1 MYVQPSWRVTTAHT
15 STVMGRHIIAT
26 LWTWPHQRWK
36 ALETDNGFMSSLA
49 NVSVLTMG
57 PLVDSA
63 NYIVEGSYNVRDKF
77 YNVIVKGSQINFVK
91 LTEKQNSCMPR
102 ATTALNNKSALRL
115 PYESI
120 CCLMLP
126 RVVWTHCDD
135 CYQSIYGSSLCHW
148 RKPGIGLSQT
158 N

>member
-1 MYVQPSWRVTTAHT
+1 
-15 STVMGRHIIAT
+15 
-26 LWTWPHQRWK
+26 
-36 ALETDNGFMSSLA
+36 MSSLA

-102 ATTALNNKSALRL
+102 ATTALNNK
-115 PYESI
+115 
-120 CCLMLP
+120 C
-126 RVVWTHCDD
+126 VKV
-135 CYQSIYGSSLCHW
+135 SSSSFFPSH
-148 RKPGIGLSQT
+148 
-158 N
+158 